1 MSKIRLDLLL
11 VQKGFVETRQK
22 AQSLIR
28 EGMVY
33 TKGKVLDKP
42 GLLVNEDIEI
52 FLKEKPKYVSRGGY
66 KLEGAILNFN
76 LNVKDLICLDV
87 GSSTGGFVDCLL
99 KFGAKKVYAIDV
111 GKNLLNENLK
121 KDERVILFENLN
133 VRFFKEDLIQ
143 EKVDLIT
150 IDVSFI
156 SLKLVIPPLISI
168 LKKEGILLP
177 LFKPQFEV
185 GRKDVGKGGIVKKEE
200 KIKEKME
207 EIIKFVENLNFRF
220 INSFASPLKGQKGNQ
235 EYFLLFKKL

>member
-11 VQKGFVETRQK
+11 VKRGFAETRQK
-22 AQSLIR
+22 AQCLIR

-33 TKGKVLDKP
+33 TKGKILDKP
-42 GLLVNEDIEI
+42 GLLVKEDIEI

-76 LNVKDLICLDV
+76 LNLKDLICLDV

-99 KFGAKKVYAIDV
+99 KFGAKRVYAIDV

-121 KDERVILFENLN
+121 KDERVVLIEDLN
-133 VRFFKEDLIQ
+133 VRFFKE
-143 EKVDLIT
+143 EMVSERVDLIT

-156 SLKLVIPPLISI
+156 SLKLVIPPVISV

-185 GRKDVGKGGIVKKEE
+185 GKKDVGKGGIVKNEE

-207 EIIKFVENLNFRF
+207 EMIKFVEGLNFKF
-220 INSFASPLKGQKGNQ
+220 FNFLPSPIKGQKGNQ
-235 EYFLLFKKL
+235 EYFLLFKKC